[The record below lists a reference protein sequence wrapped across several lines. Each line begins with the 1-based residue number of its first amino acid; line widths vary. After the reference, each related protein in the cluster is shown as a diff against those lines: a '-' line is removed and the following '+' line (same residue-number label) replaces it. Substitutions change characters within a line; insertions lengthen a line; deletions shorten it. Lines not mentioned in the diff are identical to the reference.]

1 MAREIIR
8 PHGMFNSPFYSHAIR
23 KGGTPLFISGQ
34 VAMDAEGNPTGAG
47 DAAAQAQAAF
57 DGIRHVV
64 EAAGG
69 TMADIV
75 KLTIFT
81 TDLAHRSAIGAAR
94 AHAFPPG
101 QMPASTF
108 LVVSGL
114 ADPRWV
120 VEIEAVAMLD

>member
-1 MAREIIR
+1 
-8 PHGMFNSPFYSHAIR
+8 MFNSPFYSHAVR

-34 VAMDAEGNPTGAG
+34 VAMDAEGNPTGIG

-81 TDLAHRSAIGAAR
+81 TDLAHRPAIGAAR
-94 AHAFPPG
+94 SHAFPPG

-108 LVVSGL
+108 LVVAGL